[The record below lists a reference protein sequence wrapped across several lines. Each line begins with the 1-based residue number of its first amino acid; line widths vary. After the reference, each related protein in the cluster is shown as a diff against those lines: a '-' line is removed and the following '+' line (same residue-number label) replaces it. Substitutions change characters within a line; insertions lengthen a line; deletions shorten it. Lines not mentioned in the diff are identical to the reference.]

1 MPTWLEQRQP
11 GEAGEL
17 LQNYPHKV
25 VRIECRYCDRT
36 ERYGLA
42 WLVRRFG
49 PAAALPDVLAALSDD
64 CPRRQNWRH
73 TGPCGAGFPDLS
85 VRLRG

>member
-49 PAAALPDVLAALSDD
+49 PAAALPEVLAALFTD
-64 CPRRQNWRH
+64 CPRREDWRIH
-73 TGPCGAGFPDLS
+73 GPCGAGFPALTE
-85 VRLRG
+85 LRG

>member
-17 LQNYPHKV
+17 LQDYPHKV
-25 VRIECRYCDRT
+25 VRIECQYCDRT

-49 PAAALPDVLAALSDD
+49 PAAALPEVLAALSDD
-64 CPRRQNWRH
+64 CPRRH
-73 TGPCGAGFPDLS
+73 TEPCGAAFPDLS
-85 VRLRG
+85 ARLRG